1 MGLLPS
7 MCHLT
12 QSMYR
17 CYACAS
23 CHLSAV
29 AGCKVLSAHWHKVV
43 WDAGTLIQQIIQDFA
58 DHSSSDCRQQ
68 YFEILRS
75 AWQLRPAMHA
85 VLRPALLVMLGD
97 PDSQLRAEALSF
109 WDSALPKAVGP
120 RLQALLQDSLAEPAH
135 LVSLPLHLP
144 LALFAASLS
153 FTSSSSSFSLLL
165 SLVNSSCFSS
175 IDF

>member
-1 MGLLPS
+1 MPGFEI
-7 MCHLT
+7 
-12 QSMYR
+12 
-17 CYACAS
+17 
-23 CHLSAV
+23 
-29 AGCKVLSAHWHKVV
+29 LSAHLHKVL
-43 WDAGTLIQQIIQDFA
+43 WDAGTLIQQIIQGFA

-85 VLRPALLVMLGD
+85 VLRPAMLVMLGD

-144 LALFAASLS
+144 LHLPLPLPLALHAPSLS
-153 FTSSSSSFSLLL
+153 LLDSSSFLSLLL
-165 SLVNSSCFSS
+165 SLAKFALLALLALLASKVQLT
-175 IDF
+175 